1 MIKRPAWHTHPT
13 VRSGDQLSLGERAA
27 DAAVRAM
34 GSWKFIGSLTGFML
48 VWVALNVVAI
58 QFRWDVYPFVLM
70 NLVLSTQAAYAA
82 PLILLGQRRQ
92 DSKAREMAE
101 ADLGADLEA
110 LALLRKIAA
119 HLNID
124 TAA

>member
-1 MIKRPAWHTHPT
+1 
-13 VRSGDQLSLGERAA
+13 
-27 DAAVRAM
+27 M
-34 GSWKFIGSLTGFML
+34 GSWTFLICQSVFIAGWIS
-48 VWVALNVVAI
+48 LNVVGAVAH
-58 QFRWDVYPFVLM
+58 WDPMPFILL
-70 NLVLSTQAAYAA
+70 NLAFSTQAAYAA

-110 LALLRKIAA
+110 LALLRKIAD